1 MAGGKP
7 VGLPLKPKKSQTK
20 EQVLERITQ
29 NNGKI
34 FSSQEDEWLIDF
46 EQLEKS
52 INENTKILLIN
63 SPHNPVGKVFTQA
76 ELKQIAEI
84 VSKHPRLVIIEDNVY
99 EGMIF
104 DDLLGTNLPKIIHEP
119 GMYERTISVYSAGKI
134 LAATGVRCGWAIGS
148 REIIQSVRSV
158 HQYNVFCYYNIIEVA
173 IAKSLDRIS
182 SEGDNYMV
190 DYPKKLEELRNL
202 LVHQLISSKF
212 DIDFWVPQGSNFII
226 ADISRCDVNEKYLID
241 EHGNKRTK
249 DYAFSLQLLYEEGV
263 SVIPCSPFYDESN
276 PDK

>member
-7 VGLPLKPKKSQTK
+7 VGLPLKPKRSQTK

-158 HQYNVFCYYNIIEVA
+158 HQYNVFCYYNII
-173 IAKSLDRIS
+173 
-182 SEGDNYMV
+182 
-190 DYPKKLEELRNL
+190 
-202 LVHQLISSKF
+202 
-212 DIDFWVPQGSNFII
+212 
-226 ADISRCDVNEKYLID
+226 
-241 EHGNKRTK
+241 
-249 DYAFSLQLLYEEGV
+249 
-263 SVIPCSPFYDESN
+263 
-276 PDK
+276 